1 MSTVLTA
8 TAFLVLVAVAAYVI
22 HRLDLQHSDRI
33 AAYRYSAPRPGRLG
47 HRAPAYP
54 RAADRAGS
62 GRAPWTGAAEHHPNR
77 GVMTLPQLNIYRHDR
92 DRRALVTLA
101 GVIDPATAP
110 QVRAALERCL
120 QDGITL
126 IDVDLTTVDR
136 CDSSGLRV
144 FLDVSR
150 HAAKTHASLLLHHP
164 SPQTERLLTETGS
177 DRLLRATRPGGARP
191 QRAGRRGGRH
201 TERTAR

>member
-1 MSTVLTA
+1 
-8 TAFLVLVAVAAYVI
+8 
-22 HRLDLQHSDRI
+22 
-33 AAYRYSAPRPGRLG
+33 
-47 HRAPAYP
+47 
-54 RAADRAGS
+54 
-62 GRAPWTGAAEHHPNR
+62 
-77 GVMTLPQLNIYRHDR
+77 MTLPQLNIYRHDR

-101 GVIDPATAP
+101 GAIDPATAP

-150 HAAKTHASLLLHHP
+150 HAAGTHASLRLHHP
-164 SPQTERLLTETGS
+164 SPQTERLLTDTGS
-177 DRLLRATRPGGARP
+177 DLLLRATRPGGARP
-191 QRAGRRGGRH
+191 QRAGRRGDRH
-201 TERTAR
+201 TERAAR